1 MSDPTDDQVA
11 EATRAT
17 ESDDE
22 HLGASPD
29 RPPTAEEE
37 AAADRAPEMDPEVAE
52 NYKREAERGA
62 NVEGEGK
69 IG

>member
-1 MSDPTDDQVA
+1 MSDPTDDQVSDA
-11 EATRAT
+11 IRAT
-17 ESDDE
+17 EAEEE
-22 HLGASPD
+22 HQEAGAD

-52 NYKREAERGA
+52 HYQREAERGA